1 MVKIRGVR
9 VPQDGVEYV
18 RFTKLPLKINIDV
31 FKMHLDNLF
40 NGDRVLGE
48 VGNTIIN
55 ENRDLYLN
63 EIIPG
68 LEKGLSKKF
77 LDIANMLME
86 DTTFDEMFPL

>member
-1 MVKIRGVR
+1 MKIRGLR
-9 VPQDGVEYV
+9 LPQDGVEYV
-18 RFTKLPLKINIDV
+18 RFNKLPLKINIDI

-48 VGNTIIN
+48 VGNNIIN

-77 LDIANMLME
+77 LDIANMLMAN
-86 DTTFDEMFPL
+86 TTFDEMFPL